1 MFAKIKAVLIERLT
15 SVLVGIIL
23 SLFSTLTYSV
33 LDILEKNEL
42 IESKDQSLNYLGEYI
57 VENSIEKTTKE
68 SILRSIKPIDNGY
81 ILQIECR

>member
-1 MFAKIKAVLIERLT
+1 MFTKIKTALIERLT
-15 SVLVGIIL
+15 TVLVGIIL

-33 LDILEKNEL
+33 FDILEKNEL

-57 VENSIEKTTKE
+57 VENSIEETTKE